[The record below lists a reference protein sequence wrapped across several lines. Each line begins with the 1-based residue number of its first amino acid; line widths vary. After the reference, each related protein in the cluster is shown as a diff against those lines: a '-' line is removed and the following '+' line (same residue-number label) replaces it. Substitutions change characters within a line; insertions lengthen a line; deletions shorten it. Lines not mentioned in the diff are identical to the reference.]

1 MASYTQGE
9 AVEQPN
15 LPASPRPDVY
25 AGGLQIVVASPAN
38 GTSEAAIDTLN
49 ERMATCMETTLA
61 RFETPVGAPDL
72 RAALKLV
79 CSEGRKVAAECQRME
94 EEDNT
99 TLQCFRDKTIR
110 ARPLGMG
117 KAPNEHHAPCPSTGI
132 VHRTHWVPP
141 LIDIAKTIS
150 TSAGIPQADSSAPTK
165 YFHKHLRDSF
175 MVKFNSFLHSKAPS
189 LKGIKPSALT
199 QSLCRPSGFCLCEMQ
214 DFKLFRVSFINMVS
228 QLYKKRLD
236 NKFKHVFESSRG
248 VLLLEWIDLDAD
260 QNENEKI
267 ADNGWYHLSAVNQV
281 TWKMSIMQLFLDT
294 ESENAQVATAVGN
307 VALQTTVFLD
317 DLLDPG
323 NDPFHLWAMMTIA
336 EAFGADKFDLACRC
350 WVYTMAEGIR
360 EIPNFKPAEIEV
372 TRTSTEPICFW
383 PGAVAARKALRRI
396 RKTVVAAPLAPSDGA
411 PGPAHGGDNVFEAAA
426 IQALEDDIGEGHR
439 RTSDDPV
446 DPTEGGCGGDDDGE
460 DNSWVEALHA
470 AMELT
475 CGIVE
480 EVTFF

>member
-1 MASYTQGE
+1 
-9 AVEQPN
+9 
-15 LPASPRPDVY
+15 
-25 AGGLQIVVASPAN
+25 
-38 GTSEAAIDTLN
+38 
-49 ERMATCMETTLA
+49 
-61 RFETPVGAPDL
+61 
-72 RAALKLV
+72 
-79 CSEGRKVAAECQRME
+79 
-94 EEDNT
+94 
-99 TLQCFRDKTIR
+99 
-110 ARPLGMG
+110 
-117 KAPNEHHAPCPSTGI
+117 
-132 VHRTHWVPP
+132 
-141 LIDIAKTIS
+141 
-150 TSAGIPQADSSAPTK
+150 
-165 YFHKHLRDSF
+165 
-175 MVKFNSFLHSKAPS
+175 
-189 LKGIKPSALT
+189 
-199 QSLCRPSGFCLCEMQ
+199 
-214 DFKLFRVSFINMVS
+214 MVS

-236 NKFKHVFESSRG
+236 NKFKHVFESARG

-260 QNENEKI
+260 QNENEEI

-350 WVYTMAEGIR
+350 WVYTMAEGTR

-446 DPTEGGCGGDDDGE
+446 DPTEEGCGGDDDGE